1 MAEAHVTSIEALEAF
16 RARLIVFIAKANQ
29 SLDQVGDEIRR
40 TRSWIQHDKRMHWEG
55 EIRRRE
61 RVLGQAEQEL
71 MSAKMVGLVK
81 DLSPHLLLVRKARH
95 ALEQAREKL
104 QKVKVWS
111 RDFDGE
117 AEPLARSLN
126 VLRDYITRDM
136 HSASSYL
143 MQTQKTLEA
152 YGEMSSRPTTKSPSS
167 SSDASPLEVAQ
178 PERSEL
184 T

>member
-1 MAEAHVTSIEALEAF
+1 MAEARVTSIDALEGF

-29 SLDQVGDEIRR
+29 TLDQVGDEIRR
-40 TRSWIQHDKRMHWEG
+40 TRSWIQHDQRMHWEG

-71 MSAKMVGLVK
+71 MSARMVGLVK
-81 DLSPHLLLVRKARH
+81 DLSPHQLLVRKARH
-95 ALEQAREKL
+95 ALEEAREKL

-117 AEPLARSLN
+117 ADPLVRSLSG
-126 VLRDYITRDM
+126 LRDYITRDL
-136 HSASSYL
+136 HSAASYL

-152 YGEMSSRPTTKSPSS
+152 YGETSSRLAPKNPSS
-167 SSDASPLEVAQ
+167 SSDAPSLDAAQ
-178 PERSEL
+178 LSDSKSG
-184 T
+184 